1 VRLLGCL
8 FDIIVNPTALFAN
21 IRHLALMSV
30 ETRCSRS
37 ISKSDFMHRR
47 RACSNNDR
55 VKSVLLY
62 ASFDQ
67 CLAWF
72 RAKVPVVGRDHN
84 VGSLAG
90 SINNFADANRSGNIQ
105 AAMTDEYSHTF
116 HG

>member
-1 VRLLGCL
+1 VSFLGRLLN
-8 FDIIVNPTALFAN
+8 VVMNPTALFAN
-21 IRHLALMSV
+21 IRHFALMSV
-30 ETRCSRS
+30 ETRRSRS
-37 ISKSDFMHRR
+37 IPEGDFMHRR

-62 ASFDQ
+62 AISDQ

-72 RAKVPVVGRDHN
+72 RAKVPVVSRDHN
-84 VGSLAG
+84 IGSLAG

-105 AAMTDEYSHTF
+105 TAMTDEYSHTF